1 MAIQLNTAQKKKKR
15 LKEEKTL
22 EEGIQHL
29 ENELFENGI
38 NINNQTVAD
47 LVQKQNQLIYVRNE
61 KIEGVMLR
69 SKCRYMDLGEKPTNY
84 FFNLENRNYTRKII
98 NKLIYDDIEYTN
110 E

>member
-1 MAIQLNTAQKKKKR
+1 MMIRGNTIKCSSEKKKKR

-22 EEGIQHL
+22 EEDIKRL

-38 NINNQTVAD
+38 NINNQTVAN
-47 LVQKQNQLIYVRNE
+47 LVQKQNQLINVRNG

-84 FFNLENRNYTRKII
+84 FFNLEK
-98 NKLIYDDIEYTN
+98 
-110 E
+110 